1 MNGTS
6 TAELRRILEGALPD
20 FGLSLEGARF
30 YAHIIPSLT
39 AAALQMPF
47 SGDGWA
53 MIGDAAGFVDSI
65 TGEGLYYALRSADL
79 LASAQLRNAPESYPF
94 LVKRDFLPELEHAAR
109 IADRFYSGNWIGG
122 PVVERM
128 VQLSS
133 RSLQFRD
140 LMRDLFAGTQEYS
153 N

>member
-47 SGDGWA
+47 AGDGWA
-53 MIGDAAGFVDSI
+53 MIGDAAGFVDAI

-79 LASAQLRNAPESYPF
+79 LASALLRDTPESYP
-94 LVKRDFLPELEHAAR
+94 LRVKADFLPELRSMATCG
-109 IADRFYSGNWIGG
+109 SGFILPCPG
-122 PVVERM
+122 
-128 VQLSS
+128 
-133 RSLQFRD
+133 
-140 LMRDLFAGTQEYS
+140 
-153 N
+153 